1 MRPAIRTP
9 ARRARFGPPGGRR
22 VGQTVLIRDGYV
34 CIECSGE
41 VEREAVVAALAATPG
56 ALAVIR
62 ENGRVLL
69 DFSAVEKFSFDPLL
83 LGDAMKRLAGR
94 GLRIAVASS
103 TPEFFGVGRQV
114 AQYSGV
120 EGEAIAIFK
129 DHRAA
134 EEWLLSQ
141 PPRQMR
147 EEGQ

>member
-34 CIECSGE
+34 CIEGG
-41 VEREAVVAALAATPG
+41 AVPAATPG